1 MPRMWRTEETQLLYQ
16 TERQADVK
24 SGNVCPLCNTKSI
37 IEFDHWRI
45 IPNRYPYDA
54 IAKQHDMLIPLR
66 HTSGDD
72 LSEDELTELN
82 SLKHT
87 VINDKYKYV
96 MESLPKQKSIPGH
109 WHLHL
114 IDPKVVG

>member
-1 MPRMWRTEETQLLYQ
+1 MWRTEETQLLYQ

-45 IPNRYPYDA
+45 IPNRYSYDA

-72 LSEDELTELN
+72 LTEDELTELN